1 MVGSRKRKL
10 VFMGSDEIALPSL
23 DFLAEQTKQL
33 EIAAVYTQPDRRR
46 GRGKALHPNAIKVWA
61 LEREIDVRQ
70 PEKLGDEEVEWM
82 KENEIDLILV
92 MAYGHILRRNLI
104 ESVPL
109 KTYNLHASLLP
120 KYRGASP
127 IEGAISEGD
136 KETGVTLM
144 QVVRRLDAGP
154 LVDVE
159 RFPID
164 CVETGESARHK
175 VAQASVPLLERNLP
189 AMLAGTVTAIEQDQ
203 EQATYTRK
211 LKKEDGVI
219 DFFQPAKSIADRIN
233 ALMPWPGT
241 FLAMNDQPIKI
252 GLADSIDETAD
263 AEPGTILACSE
274 QGLRVATAKGTLR
287 LLSLQRPGGRLLQ
300 AEEFLRG
307 FPIEI
312 GTILESESMA
322 PLVSKEPFPYRRRG

>member
-1 MVGSRKRKL
+1 
-10 VFMGSDEIALPSL
+10 MGSDEIALPSL
-23 DFLAEQTKQL
+23 DFLAKQTELL

-46 GRGKALHPNAIKVWA
+46 GRGKSLHPNAIKVWA
-61 LEREIDVRQ
+61 LEREIEVRQ
-70 PEKLGDEEVEWM
+70 PEKLGDEEVAWV
-82 KENEIDLILV
+82 KENRIDLILV
-92 MAYGHILRRNLI
+92 MAYGHILRQNLI

-154 LVDVE
+154 LVDTE
-159 RFPID
+159 LFPID
-164 CVETGESARHK
+164 CVETGKSARHK

-189 AMLAGTVTAIEQDQ
+189 AMLAGMVTAIEQDE

-211 LKKEDGVI
+211 LKKEDGVV
-219 DFFQPAKSIADRIN
+219 DFFQPAKAIADRIN
-233 ALMPWPGT
+233 SLMPWPGS
-241 FLAMNDQPIKI
+241 FIDMNDQPVKI
-252 GLADSIDETAD
+252 GLADSIEETVD
-263 AEPGTILACSE
+263 AEPGTILRCSD
-274 QGLRVATAKGTLR
+274 QGLDVATAKGTLR
-287 LLSLQRPGGRLLQ
+287 LLLLQRPGGRLLQ
-300 AEEFLRG
+300 AEEFFRG

-312 GTILESESMA
+312 GTVLKSKPMP
-322 PLVSKEPFPYRRRG
+322 PLVSKEPFPYRS

>member
-23 DFLAEQTKQL
+23 EFLAEQTDAL

-61 LEREIDVRQ
+61 QEREIAVRQ
-70 PEKLGDEEVEWM
+70 PEKLGDGEVEWLQ
-82 KENEIDLILV
+82 ENGIDLILV

-127 IEGAISEGD
+127 IEAAISEGD
-136 KETGVTLM
+136 EETGVTLM

-154 LVDVE
+154 LVDAE

-164 CVETGESARHK
+164 RLETGESAK
-175 VAQASVPLLERNLP
+175 DKMAQASVAVLKRNLS
-189 AMLAGTVTAIEQDQ
+189 AMLAGTVEVKEQD
-203 EQATYTRK
+203 EALATYTRK

-219 DFFQPAKSIADRIN
+219 DFSVPAKALADRIN
-233 ALMPWPGT
+233 ALMPWPGS
-241 FLAMNDQPIKI
+241 FLVMNDQPIKI
-252 GLADSIDETAD
+252 GSADSIDETAD
-263 AEPGTILACSE
+263 AEPGTILDCSE